1 MNELWAQM
9 GFISCCNHYIPRKDQ
24 REYMLSMKFESH
36 NWWRKRN
43 NWEFGK
49 SIKELRHLD
58 CWKFCKVI
66 VVNTTKQQYSL
77 RDYAA
82 QRDAFH
88 LTQKPGWNFQ
98 NNFNCKAS
106 SIWNFRF
113 GRLNEKRPKEQKL
126 PEVVSGYQIQF
137 VSKLHPVWTIN
148 GIVKK
153 CPISPTIKL
162 FLREYLKFEK
172 ISHCRFPPIF
182 YITVDE
188 IPRSIFLQCKPES

>member
-1 MNELWAQM
+1 M

-58 CWKFCKVI
+58 CWK
-66 VVNTTKQQYSL
+66 YSL

-82 QRDAFH
+82 QPDAFH

-137 VSKLHPVWTIN
+137 VSKLHPAWTIN
-148 GIVKK
+148 GIVKM

-162 FLREYLKFEK
+162 FLREYLKFE
-172 ISHCRFPPIF
+172 RFRIVVFLPFSTSQSTKFLYIF
-182 YITVDE
+182 AV
-188 IPRSIFLQCKPES
+188 